1 MVSQECHRSADAKK
15 PKILIAGKQRQ
26 KDKRGSKNARPQRI
40 EADARQDNL
49 LRVNYMVGKR
59 CQSPEGV
66 VDRVERGIGTGI

>member
-15 PKILIAGKQRQ
+15 SKILISGKHRQ
-26 KDKRGSKNARPQRI
+26 EDKRGGKNARPQRI
-40 EADARQDNL
+40 EANARQDNL

-59 CQSPEGV
+59 SQSPEGV